1 MQVPNLIHLRVFSL
15 NYSIVVLF
23 SSMYNIK
30 LRFFGLVFVFLSFIS
45 IMKLWLR
52 IPLQK
57 SDEDTVN
64 ETGDLGVSG
73 HSKLYWVT
81 VTGYE
86 LVTVKN
92 QL

>member
-1 MQVPNLIHLRVFSL
+1 
-15 NYSIVVLF
+15 
-23 SSMYNIK
+23 
-30 LRFFGLVFVFLSFIS
+30 
-45 IMKLWLR
+45 MKLWLR